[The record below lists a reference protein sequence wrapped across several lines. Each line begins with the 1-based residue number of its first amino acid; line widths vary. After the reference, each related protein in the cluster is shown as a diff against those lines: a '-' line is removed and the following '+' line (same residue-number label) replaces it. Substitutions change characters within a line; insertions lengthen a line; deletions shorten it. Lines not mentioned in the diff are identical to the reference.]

1 MRKTQEQMFYEAGRK
16 VADGNDAM
24 MDLIRAGDITNGEL
38 QALIA
43 KRPSVYGR
51 FQGFVGKLRDSL

>member
-1 MRKTQEQMFYEAGRK
+1 MMKQQVQMFYEEGRRI
-16 VADGNDAM
+16 AEGNDAM